1 MLLQVALLIQEIRLF
16 TFKYC
21 QSHYFSWEEL
31 NVNFI
36 LLHHCSLIN
45 VDASLPPIIPSSN
58 TDLEI

>member
-1 MLLQVALLIQEIRLF
+1 MFLQVALLIQERRPF
-16 TFKYC
+16 TFNYC

-31 NVNFI
+31 NVNSI

-45 VDASLPPIIPSSN
+45 VDASLLPIIPSSN

>member
-1 MLLQVALLIQEIRLF
+1 MFLQVALLIQEIRLF

-21 QSHYFSWEEL
+21 QSHFFSWEEL

-45 VDASLPPIIPSSN
+45 VDASLPTIIPPSN